1 MSLVFW
7 GKLTTGQKTREHSW
21 VVGSY
26 QLILATSLSQL
37 CSKVTADSLGHG
49 PHPPWAVRGCPR
61 HRWQPLLGGTIV
73 PRCLEL
79 PTPALPCPD
88 VAGHCRWQLCDHQ
101 TKVNS
106 EQLQTSDFM
115 NFFSSEIAPATAS
128 AISQLLPK
136 YLDQVNW
143 LVCQTRPEK
152 RLLML
157 RLASK

>member
-1 MSLVFW
+1 M
-7 GKLTTGQKTREHSW
+7 
-21 VVGSY
+21 
-26 QLILATSLSQL
+26 
-37 CSKVTADSLGHG
+37 
-49 PHPPWAVRGCPR
+49 
-61 HRWQPLLGGTIV
+61 

-88 VAGHCRWQLCDHQ
+88 VAGHCRWQLRDHQ
-101 TKVNS
+101 AKVIS

-136 YLDQVNW
+136 YLDQVIW
-143 LVCQTRPEK
+143 LVCQTHPEK

>member
-37 CSKVTADSLGHG
+37 CSKVTANSLGHG

-101 TKVNS
+101 TKVNNFKH
-106 EQLQTSDFM
+106 LILWTSF
-115 NFFSSEIAPATAS
+115 P
-128 AISQLLPK
+128 
-136 YLDQVNW
+136 V
-143 LVCQTRPEK
+143 
-152 RLLML
+152 RLLQQQQVL
-157 RLASK
+157 SLSCSRNILIRSFGSYVRHIQKRDSWC